1 MKLNKSKLSA
11 LLCLLLVAMFATS
24 QPVEAQFL
32 KKLSKGLEKVNKK
45 LEEANEFLNDPT
57 QKNKKKQSKEQS
69 EEQMQLVEQ
78 SEGSPQ
84 EVAVEIDDSDWEEAE
99 SNQFQRPYITKNTLF
114 MEIPRSYRISP
125 VNDGV
130 FAIDQGSKYS
140 FWKITG
146 EKLLDAEWEYCN
158 ESDVLGQKY
167 PLFNSG
173 VASARRTVAN
183 AQGHKVICLLYTDG
197 SIKEMDP
204 SWKEVTTFKDG
215 LAIVTQSS
223 YGKTQY
229 FYINVRGEKVYPN
242 LKVYGDNKQVMRP
255 LCDGL
260 RAYSSSYNS
269 WGFIDANGKEVI
281 PADGRFVVVGDF
293 SEGYAWAVI
302 KDSGKIVAS
311 DGELC
316 LIDMTGK
323 IVFHSGV
330 TGSAWSIFEKTSPV
344 RDGVFYIVKDE
355 KYHYYDTNFNLLA
368 SYDYASPFYGGYA
381 YISDNDD
388 EVSMINRRFEKLRTY
403 SYRSFDGVH
412 SLKYQPRFD
421 PIGLGIIE
429 HVESTEWVMTYDGH
443 GILGCYEYGDVD
455 IRHYQPFTNDGIAI
469 WNLTAYGIT
478 GDYCGYIR
486 PDGEIL
492 WVFCTKPVNEARNEP
507 WPVEPVDPVD
517 PPVDPPADPP
527 VDPPTLDDPALGP
540 TTVVPK
546 QYRITVT
553 QEGEGKAFVS
563 PPGPFIYG
571 ENSTLTAKPAEDWA
585 IAYVDVDAANL
596 FSVTPGKYFPVT
608 SDISIHVKFVKKEE
622 VVPPVA
628 SDSYQGNKTI
638 DFGDGVS
645 KDIAFYAQISSDCA
659 DANPYG
665 DNTYGFI
672 APMFDPTQRIKTPD
686 FSTYIF
692 AAPLLISGYQHDEES
707 SSDWLVLEGGSMT
720 LGGLKIGGDD
730 PLASL
735 YFALIMAFN
744 GESSPSIVPRHYR
757 LEMLDMDKETGE
769 FTCGTLQVYS
779 AEYGWVE
786 AGSEKVKKEKKGFM
800 MTRSDSGLP
809 ADYFQG
815 IRLKT
820 APKRDD
826 VHWYPPIEWY
836 DGNQEVHLRII
847 EEMGNAYRNF
857 QSDYDKLFDIRR

>member
-99 SNQFQRPYITKNTLF
+99 SNQFQSPYITKNTLF

-140 FWKITG
+140 FCKITG
-146 EKLLDAEWEYCN
+146 EKLLNAEWEYCN

-173 VASARRTVAN
+173 VASARLTVAN

-281 PADGRFVVVGDF
+281 AADGRFVVVGDF
-293 SEGYAWAVI
+293 SEGYALAVI

-344 RDGVFYIVKDE
+344 RDGIFYIVKDE

-388 EVSMINRRFEKLRTY
+388 EVSMITRRF
-403 SYRSFDGVH
+403 
-412 SLKYQPRFD
+412 
-421 PIGLGIIE
+421 
-429 HVESTEWVMTYDGH
+429 
-443 GILGCYEYGDVD
+443 
-455 IRHYQPFTNDGIAI
+455 
-469 WNLTAYGIT
+469 
-478 GDYCGYIR
+478 
-486 PDGEIL
+486 
-492 WVFCTKPVNEARNEP
+492 
-507 WPVEPVDPVD
+507 
-517 PPVDPPADPP
+517 
-527 VDPPTLDDPALGP
+527 
-540 TTVVPK
+540 
-546 QYRITVT
+546 
-553 QEGEGKAFVS
+553 
-563 PPGPFIYG
+563 
-571 ENSTLTAKPAEDWA
+571 
-585 IAYVDVDAANL
+585 
-596 FSVTPGKYFPVT
+596 
-608 SDISIHVKFVKKEE
+608 
-622 VVPPVA
+622 
-628 SDSYQGNKTI
+628 
-638 DFGDGVS
+638 
-645 KDIAFYAQISSDCA
+645 
-659 DANPYG
+659 
-665 DNTYGFI
+665 
-672 APMFDPTQRIKTPD
+672 
-686 FSTYIF
+686 
-692 AAPLLISGYQHDEES
+692 
-707 SSDWLVLEGGSMT
+707 
-720 LGGLKIGGDD
+720 
-730 PLASL
+730 
-735 YFALIMAFN
+735 
-744 GESSPSIVPRHYR
+744 
-757 LEMLDMDKETGE
+757 
-769 FTCGTLQVYS
+769 
-779 AEYGWVE
+779 
-786 AGSEKVKKEKKGFM
+786 
-800 MTRSDSGLP
+800 
-809 ADYFQG
+809 
-815 IRLKT
+815 
-820 APKRDD
+820 
-826 VHWYPPIEWY
+826 
-836 DGNQEVHLRII
+836 
-847 EEMGNAYRNF
+847 
-857 QSDYDKLFDIRR
+857 

>member
-57 QKNKKKQSKEQS
+57 QKNKKKQSKEES

-99 SNQFQRPYITKNTLF
+99 SNQFQSPYITKNTLF

-125 VNDGV
+125 VHNGV

-146 EKLLDAEWEYCN
+146 EKLLNAEWEYCN

-281 PADGRFVVVGDF
+281 AADGRFVVVGDF

-330 TGSAWSIFEKTSPV
+330 TGSAWSIFTFRIPKPSRRQNPRIRWTAPRSESLMMQGIPLCTTAYATKSRWFFPIRARRQSTSPPPFARSRHAATKRMSFSFTTAISRPPCV
-344 RDGVFYIVKDE
+344 R
-355 KYHYYDTNFNLLA
+355 TPN
-368 SYDYASPFYGGYA
+368 
-381 YISDNDD
+381 
-388 EVSMINRRFEKLRTY
+388 
-403 SYRSFDGVH
+403 
-412 SLKYQPRFD
+412 
-421 PIGLGIIE
+421 
-429 HVESTEWVMTYDGH
+429 
-443 GILGCYEYGDVD
+443 
-455 IRHYQPFTNDGIAI
+455 
-469 WNLTAYGIT
+469 
-478 GDYCGYIR
+478 
-486 PDGEIL
+486 
-492 WVFCTKPVNEARNEP
+492 
-507 WPVEPVDPVD
+507 
-517 PPVDPPADPP
+517 
-527 VDPPTLDDPALGP
+527 
-540 TTVVPK
+540 
-546 QYRITVT
+546 
-553 QEGEGKAFVS
+553 
-563 PPGPFIYG
+563 
-571 ENSTLTAKPAEDWA
+571 AK
-585 IAYVDVDAANL
+585 
-596 FSVTPGKYFPVT
+596 
-608 SDISIHVKFVKKEE
+608 
-622 VVPPVA
+622 
-628 SDSYQGNKTI
+628 
-638 DFGDGVS
+638 
-645 KDIAFYAQISSDCA
+645 
-659 DANPYG
+659 
-665 DNTYGFI
+665 
-672 APMFDPTQRIKTPD
+672 
-686 FSTYIF
+686 
-692 AAPLLISGYQHDEES
+692 
-707 SSDWLVLEGGSMT
+707 
-720 LGGLKIGGDD
+720 
-730 PLASL
+730 
-735 YFALIMAFN
+735 
-744 GESSPSIVPRHYR
+744 
-757 LEMLDMDKETGE
+757 
-769 FTCGTLQVYS
+769 
-779 AEYGWVE
+779 
-786 AGSEKVKKEKKGFM
+786 
-800 MTRSDSGLP
+800 
-809 ADYFQG
+809 
-815 IRLKT
+815 
-820 APKRDD
+820 
-826 VHWYPPIEWY
+826 
-836 DGNQEVHLRII
+836 
-847 EEMGNAYRNF
+847 
-857 QSDYDKLFDIRR
+857 